1 MVTKFYK
8 VYGKDGHRQKMS
20 FGKSMI
26 YDFFEKWRQKEWL
39 RF

>member
-8 VYGKDGHRQKMS
+8 IYGKDGHRQKMS
-20 FGKSMI
+20 FGESMV
-26 YDFFEKWRQKEWL
+26 YDFRKMETKEWL